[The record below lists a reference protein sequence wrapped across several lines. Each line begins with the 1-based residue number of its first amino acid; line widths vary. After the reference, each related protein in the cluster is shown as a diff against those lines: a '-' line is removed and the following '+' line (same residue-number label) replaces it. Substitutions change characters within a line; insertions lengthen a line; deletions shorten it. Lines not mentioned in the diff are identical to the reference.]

1 LFAQREWRNVRGV
14 AYYLDLSL
22 YRTRPAKLMRPVL
35 NRYNVPASGAAVAEI
50 EVSPL
55 EIAVDP
61 LKKPF
66 PVFTVNCTVT
76 PFVVRLPI
84 DPLIVPVR
92 V

>member
-1 LFAQREWRNVRGV
+1 MAC
-14 AYYLDLSL
+14 YLDLSL

-35 NRYNVPASGAAVAEI
+35 NRYNVPASGVAVAEI

-55 EIAVDP
+55 EITVDP

-66 PVFTVNCTVT
+66 PVFIVNCTVT

-84 DPLIVPVR
+84 DPLNVPVSI
-92 V
+92 